1 MGNPFRPDIPPHVAA
16 IIRSL
21 HPDLKRSIKSA
32 VQAIA
37 TDPECGEPLRRELEG
52 LWKYRVRR
60 FRIVYATDR
69 KTRTVRLMAVGHRQ
83 NVYEELAARL
93 KAEKQERKKGVEKT
107 GISRRKGKQEK

>member
-1 MGNPFRPDIPPHVAA
+1 MSNPFRPDIPPHVAD

-37 TDPECGEPLRRELEG
+37 ADPECGEPLRRELEG

-69 KTRTVRLMAVGHRQ
+69 KTRTVRLMAIGHRQ
-83 NVYEELAARL
+83 NVYEELAARM
-93 KAEKQERKKGVEKT
+93 KAEKQESKKVMERKGV
-107 GISRRKGKQEK
+107 SHRK